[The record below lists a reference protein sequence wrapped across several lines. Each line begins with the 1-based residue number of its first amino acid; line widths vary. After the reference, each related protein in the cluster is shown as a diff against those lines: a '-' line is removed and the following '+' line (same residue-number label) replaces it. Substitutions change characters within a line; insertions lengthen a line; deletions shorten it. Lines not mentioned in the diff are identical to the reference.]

1 MTGLSN
7 GVNGNLVGSA
17 AAPIDPRLGPLQDN
31 GGPTLTHALLAGS
44 PAVDAGNNA
53 LATPFDQRGPG
64 FPRVL
69 YGAIDIG
76 ALELARGPLLT
87 VTSTLD
93 EHSDGLLSLREA
105 LDQANTDASRGQSDT
120 IIFAASLGTATITLS
135 AGPLELSGASAT
147 ATETIDGGGR
157 VTVSGADASR
167 AFLIDAGVAAELDGL
182 TITHGR
188 VTADGGGSPNLRT
201 LTGPGSP

>member
-1 MTGLSN
+1 
-7 GVNGNLVGSA
+7 A
-17 AAPIDPRLGPLQDN
+17 Y
-31 GGPTLTHALLAGS
+31 
-44 PAVDAGNNA
+44 
-53 LATPFDQRGPG
+53 ATDFDQRGPG

-93 EHSDGLLSLREA
+93 VHSDGLLSLREA
-105 LDQANTDASRGQSDT
+105 VALANTDAGRGQSAT
-120 IIFAASLGTATITLS
+120 ILFDPGLCTATITLS

-157 VTVSGADASR
+157 ITVSGADASR
-167 AFLIDAGVAAELDGL
+167 VFQVDAGVRAELDSL

-188 VTADGGGSPNLRT
+188 ATGAGGGIA
-201 LTGPGSP
+201 